1 MCLYACINRRIIC
14 ECNGTLSLTH
24 KISIKQFSFKKLK
37 VKTMKKL
44 AIAVLFI
51 SSFYLVGCKSDT
63 VTNPIGGGGGTGNV
77 TFTVSTAAGSQ
88 QDLTNFLFKPSVNIT
103 VTTVVVSLVAQSFT
117 FTETNPA
124 PDVVFNPTDGFQIE
138 DYQGVAAGQQWTF
151 KITGKIGSSTGQA
164 YDVTVNYTTQ

>member
-1 MCLYACINRRIIC
+1 
-14 ECNGTLSLTH
+14 
-24 KISIKQFSFKKLK
+24 
-37 VKTMKKL
+37 MKKL

-63 VTNPIGGGGGTGNV
+63 VTNPTGGGGIGGGGGGGGTGNV

-88 QDLTNFLFKPSVNIT
+88 QDFTNFLIKPSTDVT
-103 VTTVVVSLVAQSFT
+103 VTTVVVSLPAQSFT
-117 FTETNPA
+117 FTETNPD
-124 PDVVFNPTDGFQIE
+124 PNVVFNPTDGFQIE

-164 YDVTVNYTTQ
+164 YDVTVNYTIQ